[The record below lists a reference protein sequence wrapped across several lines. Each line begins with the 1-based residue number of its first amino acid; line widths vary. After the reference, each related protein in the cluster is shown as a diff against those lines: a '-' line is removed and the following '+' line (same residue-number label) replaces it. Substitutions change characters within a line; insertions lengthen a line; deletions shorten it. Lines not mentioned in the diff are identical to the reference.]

1 MIVIGDT
8 QLFVGESPVDDRAQI
23 GLLMDS
29 FRERNKNAIK
39 VLFAT
44 GGRPGIHVA
53 VTDDLISAG
62 VRAGDLVKRLAA
74 VSGGRGG
81 GRPHFASAGVG
92 DIGKVPAL
100 RERTPAIVRALI
112 EERTQAD

>member
-1 MIVIGDT
+1 MVGDT
-8 QLFVGESPVDDRAQI
+8 QLFVGESPVDDRGQI

-29 FRERNKNAIK
+29 FREQNKNAIK

-44 GGRPGIHVA
+44 GDRPGIHVA
-53 VTDDLISAG
+53 VTDDLISRG
-62 VRAGDLVKRLAA
+62 VRAGDVVTRIAE

-92 DIGKVPAL
+92 DVAKMAEARAQTPVIL
-100 RERTPAIVRALI
+100 RSLLAEPIS
-112 EERTQAD
+112 

>member
-1 MIVIGDT
+1 MIGDT
-8 QLFVGESPVDDRAQI
+8 QLFVGDSPVDDRAQI

-44 GGRPGIHVA
+44 AGRPGIHVA

-62 VRAGDLVKRLAA
+62 VRAGDLVNKLAA

-92 DIGKVPAL
+92 DIDKVPAV
-100 RERTPAIVRALI
+100 RDKTPAIVRELLK
-112 EERTQAD
+112 ERTQAD

>member
-1 MIVIGDT
+1 MHSIKGGGRREEGGVIVVGDT
-8 QLFVGESPVDDRAQI
+8 QVFVGESPVDDRAQI

-29 FRERNKNAIK
+29 FREQNKNAIK

-62 VRAGDLVKRLAA
+62 VRAGDLVNKLAA

-81 GRPHFASAGVG
+81 GRPHFASAG
-92 DIGKVPAL
+92 ASSSS
-100 RERTPAIVRALI
+100 
-112 EERTQAD
+112 

>member
-1 MIVIGDT
+1 MVGNT

-29 FRERNKNAIK
+29 FREQHKNAIK
-39 VLFAT
+39 VLFVV
-44 GGRPGIHVA
+44 GERGGIHVA

-62 VRAGDLVKRLAA
+62 LRAGDLVNRLAA

-92 DIGKVPAL
+92 DIGKVPAV
-100 RERTPAIVRALI
+100 RERTPEIVRALLMEI
-112 EERTQAD
+112 QAD